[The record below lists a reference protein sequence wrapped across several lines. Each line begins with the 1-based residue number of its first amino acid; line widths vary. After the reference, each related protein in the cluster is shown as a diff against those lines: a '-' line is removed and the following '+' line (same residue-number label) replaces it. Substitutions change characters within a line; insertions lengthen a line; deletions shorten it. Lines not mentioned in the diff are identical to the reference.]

1 MLMESHRMGLF
12 YLMSPAQDPL
22 SIPNF
27 IKIGQETEKLR
38 PFFISDKIKDLSE
51 KMN

>member
-22 SIPNF
+22 I
-27 IKIGQETEKLR
+27 TEEDHLE
-38 PFFISDKIKDLSE
+38 E
-51 KMN
+51 KQWSMRRIRGEKENKG